1 MIRSISGGRDRGHH
15 VAARLRVP
23 WPSWLG
29 AGGAWGQR
37 ARRGRQPALCLSAP
51 LTLAVRHGDV
61 EGLIALIDTFPSRPT
76 LGRPR
81 LLPALLSFLC
91 SGRKRGEVRPRHP
104 WSRGWGRGRELCV
117 ARPGERW
124 PYDDGEGEVGSFWGE
139 GLEQAA
145 FRSTAGIPQMQLL
158 GVLVLLTTSH
168 AGFLAPALLQGAAG
182 MPCVSS
188 GVISAR
194 GRTVALKPR
203 RFLVVPCWFRALS
216 VCWSPRAGCCAEHVG
231 AFWSAPGRANGPW
244 CHPDTPARLCSVRGK
259 EQPLKQTPAGCL
271 LCAPR
276 RGVLG
281 GHGGQMRFVNRVAP
295 GLQPRRRGRD
305 LPLTL
310 PFLLWIYFKVCP
322 FDV

>member
-15 VAARLRVP
+15 VAARVRVP

-117 ARPGERW
+117 ARPGERC

-145 FRSTAGIPQMQLL
+145 TSGGAGAPHHWGIPRGFPRSCPSPGHFRNASCQLWGNL
-158 GVLVLLTTSH
+158 CPWKDRSPKTPKISGHALLVQSSLRVLVTEGWLLCRARGGLLERTGEGEWSPVPSRH
-168 AGFLAPALLQGAAG
+168 PSEALLRAGKGAALETNAGG
-182 MPCVSS
+182 MSPLCTE
-188 GVISAR
+188 AR
-194 GRTVALKPR
+194 
-203 RFLVVPCWFRALS
+203 C
-216 VCWSPRAGCCAEHVG
+216 
-231 AFWSAPGRANGPW
+231 PGRSRWSNAFREPSRSR
-244 CHPDTPARLCSVRGK
+244 PSTPAAGK
-259 EQPLKQTPAGCL
+259 RSPIDSAL
-271 LCAPR
+271 
-276 RGVLG
+276 
-281 GHGGQMRFVNRVAP
+281 FVM
-295 GLQPRRRGRD
+295 D
-305 LPLTL
+305 L
-310 PFLLWIYFKVCP
+310 F
-322 FDV
+322 